1 MTPFHHKITPHLW
14 FDKEAREAA
23 EFYVAAFGAGSKI
36 THSTLLRDTPSGDA
50 ESVSFELAGQPFM
63 AISAGP
69 FFKFNPSVSFFVNF
83 DPSRD
88 KDARKNLNALWEKL
102 SVGGTALMPLDQYP
116 FSEHYGWVADKYGLS
131 WQLILS
137 NPEGEPRPVIVPSL
151 LFVGQVCG
159 KAEEAVNFYVSVFKN
174 AKPGNVRRYGQG
186 QEPNKE
192 GTILFSDFMLDGQ
205 WFAAMDSA
213 YEHQFAFS
221 EAISFIVHCETQQEI
236 DDYWG
241 KLSAVPEAE
250 QCGWLKDRYG
260 VSWQIVPTVMDEM
273 MHRGT
278 REQIDRVTQAFL
290 PMKKL
295 EIAPLKQAFEGK

>member
-1 MTPFHHKITPHLW
+1 
-14 FDKEAREAA
+14 
-23 EFYVAAFGAGSKI
+23 
-36 THSTLLRDTPSGDA
+36 
-50 ESVSFELAGQPFM
+50 M

-69 FFKFNPSVSFFVNF
+69 LFKFNPSVSFILNF

-88 KDARKNLNALWEKL
+88 PHARKNLDALWEKL
-102 SVGGTALMPLDQYP
+102 SAGGNALMPLDKYP

-137 NPEGEPRPVIVPSL
+137 NPEGEERPFIVPFL
-151 LFVGQVCG
+151 MFVGQVCG
-159 KAEEAVNFYVSVFKN
+159 KAEEAVHFYLSVFKN
-174 AKPGNVRRYGQG
+174 AKPGNVRRYGKG
-186 QEPNKE
+186 QEPDQA
-192 GTILFSDFMLDGQ
+192 GTIMFSDFMLDGQ

-213 YEHQFAFS
+213 HEHHFAFN
-221 EAISFIVHCETQQEI
+221 EAISFIVRCDTQKEI
-236 DDYWG
+236 DDYWE

-260 VSWQIVPTVMDEM
+260 VSWQIVPTAMDEM
-273 MHRGT
+273 MRHGT

-295 EIAPLKQAFEGK
+295 EIAPLQQAFEGK